1 MAKLSTIASTL
12 KWNTDNKHTLI
23 KVIKGLLNKNL
34 METIESDFQRLKK
47 GGDEH
52 YMKEFYEA
60 IVELNNSTPISGSE
74 VLYFAEIKRAMFPTA
89 KQYKDAL
96 TGEILQDNFELL
108 QKNSLLAEYLS
119 QFDTYFRG
127 QLVAIHRVPHS
138 DIIIF
143 ETKQK
148 PFSNE
153 KQYHWDE
160 PEIKKFYSSKNITYV
175 WHTYNESLIH
185 SLFPNY
191 YGAVIGL
198 LGLENNN

>member
-1 MAKLSTIASTL
+1 MAKLSVIASTL
-12 KWNTDNKHTLI
+12 KWNSSNKHTLV
-23 KVIKGLLNKNL
+23 KVIRGLLNKNL
-34 METIESDFQRLKK
+34 METVESDFQRLKK

-52 YMKEFYEA
+52 YMEEFYEA

-74 VLYFAEIKRAMFPTA
+74 IFYFAELKKAMFPSK

-96 TGEILQDNFELL
+96 TGEILQENFELL

-119 QFDTYFRG
+119 QFDTYFTG
-127 QLVAIHRVPHS
+127 ELVAIHRVPHS

-143 ETKQK
+143 EAKQK

-160 PEIKKFYSSKNITYV
+160 PDVKKFYSSKNTSYV
-175 WHTYNESLIH
+175 FYTYNECLINA
-185 SLFPNY
+185 LFPNY
-191 YGAVIGL
+191 YEAVVGL
-198 LGLENNN
+198 LGLENNK